1 MNYNKLI
8 VFCSIGFILFACSP
22 EKEEVKTETNT
33 SFQQV
38 YEMSEMAL
46 LMEKMYDELEQK
58 RKLIIDEKS
67 IGEYPLEFNKIHTAE
82 MTSSFERTEEYN
94 RLANLYLQN
103 LKLLYESSETDPNR
117 KEMYNN
123 VVKSCLTCHRSDA
136 GCIGP
141 VDRIGK
147 LLINGE

>member
-1 MNYNKLI
+1 MANKLI
-8 VFCSIGFILFACSP
+8 VFSCIGFIFFACSKNK
-22 EKEEVKTETNT
+22 EKVKTETNT

-58 RKLIIDEKS
+58 RKLIIEEKS
-67 IGEYPLEFNKIHTAE
+67 IGEYPVEFNKIHTAE

-103 LKLLYESSETDPNR
+103 LKLLYESKNTDLNR
-117 KEMYNN
+117 IELYNN

-147 LLINGE
+147 LLID